1 MHRSLR
7 LFSRVVLLS
16 TVGLL
21 ASACPGGKL
30 ENAEEF
36 AGDCDALPIFAQSCQ
51 SSLCHEAENG
61 DAPSG
66 VLDLV
71 APGVAQRI
79 YGMPAVSYG
88 EANDAENCPVDSPEL
103 LLDPNDVEKSL
114 LLTKLLGTHSCG
126 KAMPVPNP
134 PKALSD
140 SEIACVRS
148 WLRALIEAGP
158 PDGMAGAS
166 SSGGASAT
174 GGAASGGAASGGA
187 STGGASTGGTGT
199 GGAL

>member
-16 TVGLL
+16 TVGLF

-51 SSLCHEAENG
+51 SSLCHEAEDG
-61 DAPSG
+61 EAPSG

-71 APGVAQRI
+71 APGVPERI
-79 YGMPAVSYG
+79 YNRPAVSYG
-88 EANDAENCPVDSPEL
+88 EVNDPENCPVDSPEL
-103 LLDPNDVEKSL
+103 LLDPSDVEKSL

-148 WLRALIEAGP
+148 WLRGLIEEP
-158 PDGMAGAS
+158 PTGAAGAA
-166 SSGGASAT
+166 SSGGASAS

-187 STGGASTGGTGT
+187 STGGTGT